1 MSNNTTTE
9 TLDLRIRR
17 TYKLLSDSL
26 ISLLTE
32 KSFEDIRISDICDKA
47 MIHRTTFYKHFEDK
61 YQLLDFLLRQL
72 IKDFEEKSMQYSDTE
87 DSKKYYT
94 NLFKL
99 LLEHMCENKKMYC
112 VGLLNNGSAMKTLQ
126 KIVLECVKAKLKNDE
141 ASGIK
146 FIVPIDIIADFYSP
160 ALVYSAG
167 EWLEEGMPIS
177 IDQMVEYCNT
187 IVGALH
193 ISDRRK

>member
-72 IKDFEEKSMQYSDTE
+72 IHDFEEKSMQYTAANNQGQ
-87 DSKKYYT
+87 YYT

-99 LLEHMCENKKMYC
+99 LLEHMSENKKMYS
-112 VGLLNNGSAMKTLQ
+112 VGLLNNGSAMKLLQ
-126 KIVLECVKAKLKNDE
+126 KIVLQCIKAKLEHDE
-141 ASGIK
+141 ANGIK
-146 FIVPIDIIADFYSP
+146 FIVPTTIIAEFYSP

-167 EWLEEGMPIS
+167 EWLEEGMIVP
-177 IDQMVEYCNT
+177 IDQMVEYCD
-187 IVGALH
+187 IIASALH
-193 ISDRRK
+193 TRDKV

>member
-1 MSNNTTTE
+1 MSNNTTNE
-9 TLDLRIRR
+9 NLDLRIRR
-17 TYKLLSDSL
+17 THKLLSDSL

-72 IKDFEEKSMQYSDTE
+72 IHDFEEKSLQYTATNNQRQ
-87 DSKKYYT
+87 YYT

-99 LLEHMCENKKMYC
+99 LLEHMSENRKMYSI
-112 VGLLNNGSAMKTLQ
+112 GLLNNGSAMKLLQ
-126 KIVLECVKAKLKNDE
+126 KIVLQCVKSKLENDE
-141 ASGIK
+141 ANGVK
-146 FIVPIDIIADFYSP
+146 FIVPINIIAEFYSP

-167 EWLEEGMPIS
+167 EWLEEGMIVPIE
-177 IDQMVEYCNT
+177 QMVEYCDT
-187 IVGALH
+187 IASVLQTNH
-193 ISDRRK
+193 KNQ